1 MGQQLITYAPCMH
14 VTHPVIRRNIHRL
27 EPTSLRAFHSFCVG
41 LRLSGRRT
49 KSAPHFALFF
59 FTEIFSF
66 LFFLFKDAKCRI
78 LTSLISSQPPKVKGT
93 RRAARVGRLDEEI
106 NRHISPQFFL
116 FRILI

>member
-59 FTEIFSF
+59 FHRNFLFSF
-66 LFFLFKDAKCRI
+66 FFVQRRKMPH
-78 LTSLISSQPPKVKGT
+78 SNGT
-93 RRAARVGRLDEEI
+93 RCAARVGRLDEEI